1 MKEERATTVKADEV
15 VVTLRGLRTRRSTK
29 TSYARRIHESSKKIR
44 RGNTRLAVE
53 AERAVSLGA
62 DGELGLDSTPPRET
76 LFPQR
81 KTRRLRA
88 LYVYVAGELDDEKY
102 NYVGLEGGGAGA

>member
-1 MKEERATTVKADEV
+1 MNGERATTVKADEV

-29 TSYARRIHESSKKIR
+29 TSHARRIHESSKKIR

-81 KTRRLRA
+81 KTRPL
-88 LYVYVAGELDDEKY
+88 
-102 NYVGLEGGGAGA
+102 